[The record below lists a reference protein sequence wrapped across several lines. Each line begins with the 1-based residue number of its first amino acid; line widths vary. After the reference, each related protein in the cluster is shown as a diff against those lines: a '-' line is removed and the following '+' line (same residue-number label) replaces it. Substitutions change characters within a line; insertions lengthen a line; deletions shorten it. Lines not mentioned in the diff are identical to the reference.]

1 MISPARLS
9 DLLSDPR
16 MPYFIPYVKLKQRSK
31 RLSNV
36 DIPDKSPLLIALT
49 FDVEYDFGSS
59 AREVSFDAIGPF
71 LQQLPALAE
80 EWQAAFTLFVQGD
93 IVERYAQL
101 LLNLQPR
108 HEIGLHGYAHE
119 LWGKAKWFLP
129 QKPISYD
136 TRKMLLEEGLKA
148 FSTSHLAAPVSF
160 RAPDLVADTD
170 TLQLL
175 EEQGFLVDSS
185 APSYYGIPPLPARP
199 LGSASTL
206 LSIPITAAPDPR
218 IRTRYLL
225 PFVAYEVF
233 NMAWLAITN
242 DHHLLG
248 YVDEVMSFQINA
260 GTKPHL
266 VFLAHPWEF
275 REWTEKKGY
284 DYCSKD
290 NYELLRRKLQLLKE
304 RYQLRYVCLKELA
317 QLLDSKQDG

>member
-1 MISPARLS
+1 MISLARLS
-9 DLLSDPR
+9 DLLLDPR
-16 MPYFIPYVKLKQRSK
+16 MPYFIPYVKLKRRSK
-31 RLSNV
+31 ALPNV

-59 AREVSFDAIGPF
+59 AREASLNAVEPF

-80 EWQAAFTLFVQGD
+80 KWQAASTLFVQGD
-93 IVERYAQL
+93 IVERYAEL

-129 QKPISYD
+129 KKPISYD
-136 TRKMLLEEGLKA
+136 TKKMLLEESLKA
-148 FSTSHLAAPVSF
+148 FSTSHLAMPVSF

-185 APSYYGIPPLPARP
+185 APSYYGTPPLPTRP
-199 LGSASTL
+199 LGITSAL
-206 LSIPITAAPDPR
+206 LSIPITTAPGPR

-225 PFVAYEVF
+225 PFAAYEVF
-233 NMAWLAITN
+233 NMAWLATTS
-242 DHHLLG
+242 DSQFLSYAG
-248 YVDEVMSFQINA
+248 EVLSFQISA

-266 VFLAHPWEF
+266 VFMAHPWEF
-275 REWTEKKGY
+275 REWTGGKGY

-290 NYELLRRKLQLLKE
+290 NYELLHQKLQLIKE
-304 RYQLRYVCLKELA
+304 RYQLQYVCLKELA
-317 QLLDSKQDG
+317 QLLDSRQDD

>member
-1 MISPARLS
+1 MTSLARLS

-59 AREVSFDAIGPF
+59 AREASLDAVEPF

-93 IVERYAQL
+93 IVGRFAQL

-129 QKPISYD
+129 KKPISYD
-136 TRKMLLEEGLKA
+136 TKKMLLEESLKA
-148 FSTSHLAAPVSF
+148 FSTSNLAAPVSF

-175 EEQGFLVDSS
+175 QANGFLVDSS
-185 APSYYGIPPLPARP
+185 APSYCGAPPLPTRP
-199 LGSASTL
+199 LGITSAL
-206 LSIPITAAPDPR
+206 LSIPITTAPGPR

-225 PFVAYEVF
+225 PFAAYEVF
-233 NMAWLAITN
+233 NMAWLATAS
-242 DHHLLG
+242 DHHLLN
-248 YVDEVMSFQINA
+248 YVDEVLSFQISA

-266 VFLAHPWEF
+266 VFMAHPWEF
-275 REWTEKKGY
+275 REWTEKKGD
-284 DYCSKD
+284 DYCSRD

-304 RYQLRYVCLKELA
+304 RYQLQYVCLKELA

>member
-1 MISPARLS
+1 MISLARLS
-9 DLLSDPR
+9 DLLLDPR
-16 MPYFIPYVKLKQRSK
+16 MPYFIPYVKLKRRSK
-31 RLSNV
+31 ALSNV
-36 DIPDKSPLLIALT
+36 DILDKSPLLIALT

-59 AREVSFDAIGPF
+59 AREASLDAVEPF
-71 LQQLPALAE
+71 LQRLSALAE

-101 LLNLQPR
+101 LRNLQPR

-136 TRKMLLEEGLKA
+136 TKKMLLEESLKA
-148 FSTSHLAAPVSF
+148 FSTSHLAMPVSF

-175 EEQGFLVDSS
+175 QANGFLIDSS
-185 APSYYGIPPLPARP
+185 APSYYGTPPLLTRP
-199 LGSASTL
+199 LGITSAL
-206 LSIPITAAPDPR
+206 LSIPITAAPGPR

-225 PFVAYEVF
+225 PFAAYEVF
-233 NMAWLAITN
+233 NMAWLATTN
-242 DHHLLG
+242 DYQLLD
-248 YVDEVMSFQINA
+248 YVEEVLSFQINA

-266 VFLAHPWEF
+266 VFMAHPWEF
-275 REWTEKKGY
+275 REWTEKKG
-284 DYCSKD
+284 DGYCSKD

-304 RYQLRYVCLKELA
+304 RYQLQYVCLKELA